1 MAATI
6 LVIDQYD
13 VVRKALCQWLEVE
26 FPSIRVSEARN
37 HAEALAAIGAQ
48 LPSLVIIDILLP
60 GSSGVRA
67 TEQIKSILPLVPIV
81 ILTMYEDEEYRAAAL
96 RAGANL
102 FIPKREM
109 FKELIPSV
117 RALMSKMKA

>member
-60 GSSGVRA
+60 GSNGVRA